1 MSKPNSFGRVWQKH
15 GEKYLM
21 IMPFVVLFVMFTI
34 VPIIAAFFLSM
45 TSFNLV
51 DSPKWIGAE
60 NYISLLVHDDVF
72 LIALK
77 NTLLFA
83 VITGP
88 VSYAMCFLFAWMINN
103 FGPKIRAVLTLV
115 FYAPSISGSAYLIWK
130 LIFSSDMYGYAN
142 AILMQF
148 GIISSPILWFENADY
163 VLPILI
169 IVQLWQSLGVSF
181 LSFSAGLRGVDQALI
196 EAGMIDGIRNRWQE
210 LWFITLPSMKA
221 QLLFGAVMQ
230 ITSSFSVSA
239 ISIQLAGFPSVDY
252 SGHTIMTHL
261 HDYGSI
267 RMEMGYA
274 CAIAV
279 ILFLLMVL
287 ANLLVQKILRRI

>member
-1 MSKPNSFGRVWQKH
+1 MSKSGRFGRVWRQH

-21 IMPFVVLFVMFTI
+21 IMPFVILFILFTI

-51 DSPKWIGAE
+51 DAPKWIGAE

-83 VITGP
+83 LITGP
-88 VSYAMCFLFAWMINN
+88 ISYAMCFLFAWMINN
-103 FGPKIRAVLTLV
+103 FGPKTRAILTLV

-142 AILMQF
+142 AILMQL

-169 IVQLWQSLGVSF
+169 VVQLWQSLGVSF
-181 LSFSAGLRGVDQALI
+181 LSFSAGFRGVDQALF
-196 EAGMIDGIRNRWQE
+196 EAGMIDGIKNRWQE
-210 LWFITLPSMKA
+210 LWYITLPSMKA

-230 ITSSFSVSA
+230 ITASFSVSA

-261 HDYGSI
+261 HDYGSV

>member
-1 MSKPNSFGRVWQKH
+1 MSNSKGFANVWRMH

-21 IMPFVVLFVMFTI
+21 IMPFALLFLMFTV
-34 VPIIAAFFLSM
+34 VPIIAAFILSM

-51 DSPKWIGAE
+51 ENPQWVGMD
-60 NYISLLVHDDVF
+60 NYITLLVYDDVF

-88 VSYAMCFLFAWMINN
+88 ISYMMCFLFAWMINN
-103 FGPKIRAVLTLV
+103 FGPKIRTFLTLI

-142 AILMQF
+142 AVLMQL
-148 GIISSPILWFENADY
+148 GIISSPILWFEKADY

-169 IVQLWQSLGVSF
+169 VVQLWQSLGVSF
-181 LSFSAGLRGVDQALI
+181 LSFSAGLRGVDQSMF

-210 LWFITLPSMKA
+210 LWHITLPSMKA

-230 ITSSFSVSA
+230 ITASFSVSA

-252 SGHTIMTHL
+252 AGHTILTHL
-261 HDYGSI
+261 HDYGSV

-279 ILFLLMVL
+279 ILFMLMVL

>member
-1 MSKPNSFGRVWQKH
+1 MSKSGRFRKVWQMH

-21 IMPFVVLFVMFTI
+21 IMPFVILFILFTV

-51 DSPKWIGAE
+51 DNPKWIGAE

-83 VITGP
+83 LITGP
-88 VSYAMCFLFAWMINN
+88 ISYAMCFLFAWMINN
-103 FGPKIRAVLTLV
+103 FGPKTRAILTLI

-142 AILMQF
+142 AILMQL
-148 GIISSPILWFENADY
+148 GIIKSPILWFENADY

-169 IVQLWQSLGVSF
+169 VVQLWQSLGVSF
-181 LSFSAGLRGVDQALI
+181 LSFSAGFRGVDQALF
-196 EAGMIDGIRNRWQE
+196 EAGMIDGIKNRWQE
-210 LWFITLPSMKA
+210 LWYITLPSMKA

-230 ITSSFSVSA
+230 ITASFSVSA

-261 HDYGSI
+261 HDYGSV